1 MEFLMRDDSKQGK
14 VNFFMDSFNKFSEE
28 FPDLR
33 EDEQTKEELLI
44 RVHNL
49 SGELWTIIEQR
60 KEEALAEYLKIMNNG
75 WI

>member
-1 MEFLMRDDSKQGK
+1 
-14 VNFFMDSFNKFSEE
+14 MDSFNKFSEE

-75 WI
+75 WIQKEMVKLIRNATKLF